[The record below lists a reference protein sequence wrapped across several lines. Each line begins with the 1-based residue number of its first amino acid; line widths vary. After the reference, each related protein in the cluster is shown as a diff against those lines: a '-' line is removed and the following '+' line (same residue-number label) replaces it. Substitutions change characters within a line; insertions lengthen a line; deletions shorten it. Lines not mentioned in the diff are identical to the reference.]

1 MSEEWRA
8 VPTIRHP
15 DPDVDGR
22 YTAAPG
28 PVDGLTEREAK
39 DLARGRNRAGE
50 PSPQV
55 LWVAEPVGEA

>member
-1 MSEEWRA
+1 MSAEWRA

-15 DPDVDGR
+15 DPDVTER

-28 PVDGLTEREAK
+28 PVEGLTEQEAK

-55 LWVAEPVGEA
+55 RWVAEPVEEA